1 MSAPTTDR
9 VEQQGPMSHR
19 EIMEALSGLLL
30 VLFVAM
36 ASSTIVSTAL
46 PRIIGDLDGT
56 QTQYTWVVTAT
67 LLTATASTPIW
78 GKLADLYSKK
88 VLVQAS
94 IVIFILGSLIAGF
107 TSSSSRPAR
116 SRASAWAACRRW
128 CRSRSP
134 R

>member
-1 MSAPTTDR
+1 MTAPIIPRAQTGSMT
-9 VEQQGPMSHR
+9 HR

-36 ASSTIVSTAL
+36 SSATIVSNAL
-46 PRIIGDLDGT
+46 PKIIGALNGS

-88 VLVQAS
+88 LLVQIS
-94 IVIFILGSLIAGF
+94 IVVFVAGSAIAGF
-107 TSSSSRPAR
+107 SQTAGELIAAR
-116 SRASAWAACRRW
+116 AFQGLGLGGLQALVQVA
-128 CRSRSP
+128 
-134 R
+134 